1 MGGITRIF
9 KKPKPPPRNLA
20 LERQLAAAQQAAT
33 ARANALAADEAEQ
46 EYKQA
51 KGLYGS
57 RSLFGRAGGRGYFD
71 TA

>member
-9 KKPKPPPRNLA
+9 KKPKAPPRNYA
-20 LERQLAAAQQAAT
+20 LEEQMASMKAAEKSRADELAAA
-33 ARANALAADEAEQ
+33 EAETA
-46 EYKQA
+46 YKQA

-71 TA
+71 TI

>member
-9 KKPKPPPRNLA
+9 KKPQPPPRNLA
-20 LERQLAAAQQAAT
+20 LERQLAEAQQAAT

>member
-9 KKPKPPPRNLA
+9 KKPKPPPRNYA
-20 LERQLAAAQQAAT
+20 LEKQLAEAQQAAT

>member
-1 MGGITRIF
+1 MGCITRIF

-20 LERQLAAAQQAAT
+20 LERQLAEAQQAAT

>member
-20 LERQLAAAQQAAT
+20 LERQLAEAQQAAT
-33 ARANALAADEAEQ
+33 ARANALAANEAEQ

-51 KGLYGS
+51 KGL
-57 RSLFGRAGGRGYFD
+57 
-71 TA
+71 